1 MNSILIASISDHAG
15 GWQNDL
21 RRGDLGGWEQT
32 HSDLPDHHRHH
43 ATLPNYCGLHPPRL
57 WLHDDPF
64 QAIPV
69 RARPSRLL
77 RAQST
82 HAHGPI
88 PFVSD
93 LPSSLLTIICG
104 WQPTMVHHSVTPP
117 IPAGIVLLAFGP
129 ALIGISLSCHCP
141 GSF

>member
-1 MNSILIASISDHAG
+1 MDGSKPTQTYQTTTATMLHFLTTVAFTLAVFGFMMILFRQSLYA
-15 GWQNDL
+15 
-21 RRGDLGGWEQT
+21 LGHLAFSE
-32 HSDLPDHHRHH
+32 
-43 ATLPNYCGLHPPRL
+43 
-57 WLHDDPF
+57 
-64 QAIPV
+64 
-69 RARPSRLL
+69 PSQPMPT
-77 RAQST
+77 A
-82 HAHGPI
+82 PI